1 MKASSVILF
10 VLLLSL
16 SGCKFP
22 SGNAGSSASD
32 NGSITGPD
40 YGITSVPDS
49 VKPGASESIPSRD
62 FLFEGM
68 LPEKGYGSYGY
79 CLFTKRPDVHNRSR
93 FIKVASAYLGVLE
106 HTDEFSS
113 VPREKLM
120 PTYWLLKT
128 EASEIA
134 LQNMPSP
141 ESLVDF
147 YDYSRAKVLLSRIAK
162 NNSEGPVL
170 VAWRQPFER
179 GGDIS
184 TALVFDLSTFSDDDM
199 ERSIQIWTSRIVK
212 DPDLW
217 NKGFKMVKFREEFR
231 NFLQRYGEQVLAV
244 VNIRD

>member
-1 MKASSVILF
+1 MKKASSVILF
-10 VLLLSL
+10 VFLLSS
-16 SGCKFP
+16 SGCKFL
-22 SGNAGSSASD
+22 SDNTGASASD
-32 NGSITGPD
+32 NSIPG
-40 YGITSVPDS
+40 VPGS
-49 VKPGASESIPSRD
+49 VKPGAPESIPSRD

-68 LPEKGYGSYGY
+68 LPEKGYGAYGY
-79 CLFTKRPDVHNRSR
+79 FLFTKRPDVHSRNR

-113 VPREKLM
+113 VPRERLM

-141 ESLVDF
+141 ELLVDF
-147 YDYSRAKVLLSRIAK
+147 YDYSRAKALLSRIEK
-162 NNSEGPVL
+162 NDSEGPVL

-179 GGDIS
+179 RGDIS

-212 DPDLW
+212 DPELW